1 MRHRWALLLA
11 IAAAGL
17 TFAPQALAGPKL
29 VVDNDRADCRNA
41 KYTSIQAAVN
51 AAAPGARID
60 VCAGT
65 YTEEVVIA
73 TSAKN
78 DLRLHARGSPGAVV
92 LDGLNTMMHGFELE
106 HVSGVLI
113 EGFDVRRYH
122 DDIVLND
129 ADRNTVRHNRASAAW
144 DHDGIIVMGGSD
156 ANDIH
161 HNVTFNNQR
170 PIGCGISV
178 GGGSRDNRVH
188 HNLTFGNMNAGILLG
203 GGLLGAAGPGN
214 EVDHNKV
221 VDNPGHGI
229 LSALTGGSRIHHN
242 YVRHNGF
249 RADRPGHGILV
260 TGAGSTGILVAHNLI
275 LKSSLDGISFAN
287 GDGNQIHRNHSRRNG
302 RDGIRADAAST
313 GNTFSRNHLRRNTEH
328 DCHDDSVGG
337 GTAGTANFWRRNHGR
352 TENRPGL
359 CRQ

>member
-1 MRHRWALLLA
+1 MRYLSALALL
-11 IAAAGL
+11 AAAL
-17 TFAPQALAGPKL
+17 TFAPQALAHRPL
-29 VVDNDRADCRNA
+29 VVDDDGAQCHNA

-51 AAAPGARID
+51 AAGPGSRID

-65 YTEEVVIA
+65 YAEEVMIA
-73 TSAKN
+73 TAAKN
-78 DLRLHARGSPGAVV
+78 DLRLHARGRPGVVV
-92 LDGLNTMMHGFELE
+92 LDGNNTMMHGFELE
-106 HVSGVLI
+106 HVTGVLI

-129 ADRNTVRHNRASAAW
+129 ADHNTLRHNQTSAAW

-161 HNVTFNNQR
+161 HNVSFNNQR

-203 GGLLGAAGPGN
+203 GGILGPAGPGN
-214 EVDHNKV
+214 VIAHNKV

-229 LSALTGGSRIHHN
+229 FNAISGGARIHHN

-249 RADRPGHGILV
+249 RADRPGHGIFL
-260 TGAGSTGILVAHNLI
+260 TGAGTTGVVVAHNRVLN
-275 LKSSLDGISFAN
+275 STLDGISLAN
-287 GDGNQIHRNHSRRNG
+287 GDGNRIGQNHSRGNG
-302 RDGIRADAAST
+302 RDGIRADSAST
-313 GNTFSRNHLRRNTEH
+313 DNTISRNHMRRNAEH

-337 GTAGTANFWRRNHGR
+337 GTAGTANFWRHNRGR

-359 CRQ
+359 CRH